1 MPKNLIDVRKEI
13 RQAKVDIGLLQEIP
27 CTKEDN
33 KKYRDMVKRGEPLP
47 QGIFQYEASDG
58 FELNEFCSVY
68 DPQLTEKE
76 QQEYIALMQ
85 YKEIKTIRNCV
96 VFFTVLT
103 VISLILLFFV
113 GIRIADIFS

>member
-1 MPKNLIDVRKEI
+1 MPKNPIDVRKEI

-47 QGIFQYEASDG
+47 QGIFQYEALDG
-58 FELNEFCSVY
+58 TALNEFYSIY

-85 YKEIKTIRNCV
+85 YQELKTIRKCV
-96 VFFTVLT
+96 VFFTVLAIIFL
-103 VISLILLFFV
+103 VI
-113 GIRIADIFS
+113 GIVFGFALAQ